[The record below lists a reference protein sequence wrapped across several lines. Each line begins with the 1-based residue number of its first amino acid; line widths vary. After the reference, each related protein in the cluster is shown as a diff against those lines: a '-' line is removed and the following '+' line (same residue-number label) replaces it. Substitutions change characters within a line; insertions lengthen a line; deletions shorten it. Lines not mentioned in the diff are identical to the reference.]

1 MVEISWTELAVQDLH
16 DIFDFI
22 AEDSEKFASLTVN
35 KIYFE
40 AENLEAFPE
49 MGRIVPEINSPD
61 LREVIVGNYRLI
73 YHLQSETEV
82 VVLRVYS
89 SWRKLSKGKLK

>member
-1 MVEISWTELAVQDLH
+1 MVEITWTELAVQDLR

-22 AEDSEKFASLTVN
+22 ADDSEKYASLTVN

-40 AENLEAFPE
+40 VENLESFPE
-49 MGRIVPEINSPD
+49 MGRVVPEFNSNN
-61 LREVIVGNYRLI
+61 LREIIIGNYRLI
-73 YHLQSETEV
+73 YHLKSKNDL